1 MERGVGKLVTHIF
14 LLSHKYT
21 KKKERR
27 RAIFKKIEQRA
38 IVFMNSSLP
47 LTLLRVINI
56 VALKLS

>member
-1 MERGVGKLVTHIF
+1 MGKLVTHIF